1 VEESGEKLDRTLA
14 RAEVENEVRAEYAE
28 AALNLQNTERP
39 KRMFALAVTLV
50 LLGVLLLPLIALVLG
65 VSWRILM
72 WAATGG

>member
-50 LLGVLLLPLIALVLG
+50 LLGILLLPLIALVLG

>member
-1 VEESGEKLDRTLA
+1 MEESGEKLDRTLA

-50 LLGVLLLPLIALVLG
+50 LLGILLLPLIALVLG